1 MDLHLKQKLDTVTV
15 LDLMN
20 NSFYIPDYQ
29 RGYRWTRLEVEKLLG
44 DLEDFYN
51 LHTDGSTF
59 YCMQPLVVFFNKEQD
74 AWEVIDGQQRLTTIY
89 LILNRQKSLLEQIH
103 PDMKLFNLS
112 YQSRPDSRQYL
123 ENIDSTKSNSNI
135 DYYHMFN
142 ASEVITDFLK
152 KTTLGGRGF
161 VDAIVNANNKES
173 KPSVKFIW
181 YDVTEEIESK
191 HISPEE
197 KFSDLNIG
205 KIGLTNAELIKA
217 LFLNNV
223 GDDESECL
231 RIASEWDSI
240 EHALQDDSFWSFI
253 YGKEDNKYAT
263 RIELLF
269 DIIKAKSA
277 TEQNEYYTFDAYSEE
292 IKTSGQHTNKKD
304 IVKRLWKDVSDKYYL
319 FRGWYDDKKLYH
331 IIGYLRYK
339 KYDINSIEAIYADPK
354 TSDINEFYKILREE
368 ALESVSNVEI
378 SNLNYSD
385 SKDHSKI
392 YDILTLFNILSIV
405 ECEKDNVRFSF
416 DEFYKHSWDIEH
428 VRSQTPK
435 NPDGAGRQDW
445 IVCNLEYFSGIDY
458 NYCVC
463 DSDGKKT
470 YKYQEDFDLFKNDI
484 AKAPNRDIEIAPG
497 LKASMVCEQLLQLFN
512 EKSDVTESSIYKAL
526 LNQVF
531 RQDDTFK
538 YEDNIGNLVLLDQ
551 GTNRG
556 YKNAFYPVKRK
567 WIYRREHEG
576 VYILPCT
583 RNVFA
588 KNYSSMIFDL
598 MNWNNDDAEAY
609 LAEIERVISN
619 GKTQL

>member
-1 MDLHLKQKLDTVTV
+1 MDLHMKQKLDTVTV
-15 LDLMN
+15 FDLMN

-29 RGYRWTRLEVEKLLG
+29 RGYRWTHLEVEKLLG

-51 LHTDGSTF
+51 VNTDGSTF

-74 AWEVIDGQQRLTTIY
+74 AWEVIDGQQRLTTMY
-89 LILNRQKSLLEQIH
+89 LILNQQKGLLEQIY

-142 ASEVITDFLK
+142 ASAVITDFLK
-152 KTTLGGRGF
+152 KTTLGGWRF
-161 VDAIVNANNKES
+161 VDAIVNANNIES
-173 KPSVKFIW
+173 RPSVKFIW

-223 GDDESECL
+223 GDDESESL

-253 YGKEDNKYAT
+253 YGKDDNKYAT

-339 KYDINSIEAIYADPK
+339 KEVLRQMGELLTPEFISGKETKESVTVFCFTIKVPKKQPEKKPYIILVDNDEEYCVKMSDSAKGNARRVLNFIQSFNKVPNDIQNSIWDTYSKMGSIRNLLDNPDETNIIRLRRAEENLSRIKMLINS
-354 TSDINEFYKILREE
+354 
-368 ALESVSNVEI
+368 
-378 SNLNYSD
+378 
-385 SKDHSKI
+385 
-392 YDILTLFNILSIV
+392 
-405 ECEKDNVRFSF
+405 
-416 DEFYKHSWDIEH
+416 
-428 VRSQTPK
+428 
-435 NPDGAGRQDW
+435 
-445 IVCNLEYFSGIDY
+445 
-458 NYCVC
+458 
-463 DSDGKKT
+463 
-470 YKYQEDFDLFKNDI
+470 
-484 AKAPNRDIEIAPG
+484 
-497 LKASMVCEQLLQLFN
+497 
-512 EKSDVTESSIYKAL
+512 
-526 LNQVF
+526 
-531 RQDDTFK
+531 
-538 YEDNIGNLVLLDQ
+538 
-551 GTNRG
+551 
-556 YKNAFYPVKRK
+556 
-567 WIYRREHEG
+567 
-576 VYILPCT
+576 
-583 RNVFA
+583 
-588 KNYSSMIFDL
+588 
-598 MNWNNDDAEAY
+598 
-609 LAEIERVISN
+609 
-619 GKTQL
+619 